1 MKYMSTWESNKDS
14 DKKSNKKSKKKI
26 GIFFLIFMQLS
37 VVVYT
42 MSGICGKLAS
52 KYPTLSFEF
61 IGMYALDV
69 FILGIY
75 AILWQQIIKRIDLS
89 IAYCNKGT
97 SLLWSLVWSI
107 VFFHEKLTVSNAIG
121 IVVVMIGIMI
131 VNMDGTSDN
140 KKNNKEE
147 ADA

>member
-1 MKYMSTWESNKDS
+1 MSTWESKKKD
-14 DKKSNKKSKKKI
+14 KKKI
-26 GIFFLIFMQLS
+26 GIFFLIFMQFS

-107 VFFHEKLTVSNAIG
+107 VFFHEKLTLANAIG

-131 VNMDGTSDN
+131 VNMDGTTDN
-140 KKNNKEE
+140 KKEIDNNNEE